1 MAHRGLVHSSP
12 RFLYSISV
20 FSHATLVNFCNEFRV
35 HKRLRREVVRGV
47 PYLGGV
53 GGPTTRPASYRSCL
67 CLASVFPKY
76 TRNLDTEI
84 FRKNIG
90 DFLGT
95 FGGSPRSSPQGRL
108 GFAEGKARRTL
119 VFVSPRGSGKFQKN
133 RQVKHTPSLFRKIV
147 NASTNDAQIAWN
159 SKDRSNVAALCSKHW

>member
-1 MAHRGLVHSSP
+1 MRSSP
-12 RFLYSISV
+12 RFLYSISM
-20 FSHATLVNFCNEFRV
+20 FSHATLENLCEEFRV

-47 PYLGGV
+47 PYPGGV
-53 GGPTTRPASYRSCL
+53 GGPMTRPAPYRSCL

-95 FGGSPRSSPQGRL
+95 FGGSPRSSPRGRL
-108 GFAEGKARRTL
+108 GFAEGKARRTS
-119 VFVSPRGSGKFQKN
+119 VFVRIRDPEGLEGSQKITSKAYSFIISGN
-133 RQVKHTPSLFRKIV
+133 RKYEYKRCTNSLE
-147 NASTNDAQIAWN
+147 
-159 SKDRSNVAALCSKHW
+159 LYG